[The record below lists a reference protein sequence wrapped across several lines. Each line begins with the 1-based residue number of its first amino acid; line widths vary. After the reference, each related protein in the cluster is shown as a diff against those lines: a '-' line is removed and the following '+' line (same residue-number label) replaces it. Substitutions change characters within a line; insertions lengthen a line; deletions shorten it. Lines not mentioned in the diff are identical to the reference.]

1 MARRKD
7 CCWVFFVFCSKLI
20 FPGCAQRGGLR
31 GRGLH
36 SAGCA
41 ARRRRS
47 RAGRHPPHSRAQRCP
62 GGDATGVPV
71 LFSVSQDM
79 RESHTAGLELVTVP
93 ARPEPPAPTQGPHK
107 YLHPI
112 SLKNASKLIIFLI
125 IILFI
130 SLYYFI
136 LLTPFPHL
144 SSRLAPRQGGGCA
157 VLAVKD
163 TTPYPQGTQSP
174 PNPFFPDCCLFRYF
188 HTHTPP
194 PAPGS
199 VPSADNGAL
208 IGSWQR
214 PPGFRG
220 LGGWAVASLLSI
232 PASGALTTCESSCK

>member
-1 MARRKD
+1 MFSYLAGQLLGKNKAQPSGELKSDEILLCLPATRGWMARRKD

-20 FPGCAQRGGLR
+20 FPGCAQRDGLR

-47 RAGRHPPHSRAQRCP
+47 RAGGHPSHSRAQRCP

-93 ARPEPPAPTQGPHK
+93 ARLEPPAPTQGPHK

-125 IILFI
+125 IIFI
-130 SLYYFI
+130 YYFI
-136 LLTPFPHL
+136 YFFILFYSIDPFSTPQFTAGPTAGRRVRRAGSEGHNT
-144 SSRLAPRQGGGCA
+144 
-157 VLAVKD
+157 V
-163 TTPYPQGTQSP
+163 SP
-174 PNPFFPDCCLFRYF
+174 GDSIPTKPFFP
-188 HTHTPP
+188 
-194 PAPGS
+194 
-199 VPSADNGAL
+199 
-208 IGSWQR
+208 
-214 PPGFRG
+214 
-220 LGGWAVASLLSI
+220 
-232 PASGALTTCESSCK
+232 